1 VFERFT
7 DRARHAVVLAQEE
20 ARRLDCNYIGA
31 EHILLGLVAEGDGIA
46 FRALESLGTSLD
58 GVRTRVTELVGRGTR
73 AEAGHIPFTA
83 DAKRVLEYSL
93 REALQLRH
101 NYIGTEHILLG
112 LVRPGQDTI
121 ATQVLLELGIEHSRV
136 RQAVVELLEGGVAA
150 ESVGP
155 PAQLPFRTNP
165 PTPPRGTTCS
175 FCGRDVWDTR
185 YYLVGAHALIC
196 QDCVEDSRVVIED
209 ATRRGSEPG
218 ALHFPPRVSG
228 DVPDHTSVSLI
239 ANAFMEVYGAAT
251 QAADMRDRPLEDV
264 ESLLP
269 AIEEAGRRH
278 PNMGPVSAAIS
289 RIRFRSDDLADVRFT
304 LFGFPFEGRA
314 IRDAGTWK
322 VSRDTFCQT
331 LARGGVQC
339 PPRESR

>member
-1 VFERFT
+1 VFERFS
-7 DRARHAVVLAQEE
+7 DEARRVVVMAQEE
-20 ARRLDCNYIGA
+20 ARRLNHNYIGA
-31 EHILLGLVAEGDGIA
+31 EHILLGLLAEGDGLA

-58 GVRTRVTELVGRGTR
+58 GIRTRVSELVGRGTR

-165 PTPPRGTTCS
+165 PTPSGATTCS
-175 FCGRDVWDTR
+175 FCGGDVWDTR
-185 YYLVGAHALIC
+185 HYVIGAHALIC
-196 QDCVEDSRVVIED
+196 QDCVEDSRAVIED
-209 ATRRGSEPG
+209 ATRTGSECG
-218 ALHFPPRVSG
+218 ALQLPPRVSG
-228 DVPDHTSVSLI
+228 DPPDDTSVSLI
-239 ANAFMEVYGAAT
+239 VDAFIEVYGAAT
-251 QAADMRDRPLEDV
+251 QAADMRNRPLEDV
-264 ESLLP
+264 EALLP

-278 PNMGPVSAAIS
+278 PNMGPVTVAIS

-304 LFGFPFEGRA
+304 LFGFPFEGQA

-322 VSRDTFCQT
+322 VSRETFCQT

-339 PPRESR
+339 PPREPS